1 MHVRAREDREA
12 DHVSIF
18 LQGRAHDLL
27 GRLAQAGIDDLHAS
41 IAKSAGYHLGTAV
54 MAIEARLGDKNADF
68 RLSHRGSI

>member
-27 GRLAQAGIDDLHAS
+27 GRLAQAGIDDLHARV
-41 IAKSAGYHLGTAV
+41 AQRACDDLGAPIVAV
-54 MAIEARLGDKNADF
+54 ETGLRDDDSDF
-68 RLSHRGSI
+68 LAHVSRQ